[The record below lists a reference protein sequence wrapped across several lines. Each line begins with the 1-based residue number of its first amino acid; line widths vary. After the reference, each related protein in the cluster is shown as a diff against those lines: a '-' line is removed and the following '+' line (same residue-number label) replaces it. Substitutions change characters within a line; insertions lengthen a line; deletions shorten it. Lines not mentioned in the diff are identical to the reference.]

1 MKVQATKEKEYDP
14 LAKALHWISVV
25 LVAIAWTLG
34 TFGDDLSKGSARDA
48 GLLAHIWI
56 GLAVLAIAAI
66 RVPWR
71 ISHPPPKAV
80 PTEFG
85 RWLIEWTDPV
95 SRVVHYLLYA
105 LLLVVP
111 GFGIAVLFA
120 QGHPLPLFGLGEI
133 PSPIPSPW
141 VADKTFAHSLKEVHE
156 VLANVLVILALFH
169 MTAALVHHIVFGD
182 STLRRM
188 LPNMRKQ
195 M

>member
-1 MKVQATKEKEYDP
+1 MRAHATKENEYGP
-14 LAKALHWISVV
+14 VAKALHWITVV

-71 ISHPPPKAV
+71 IAHPPPKAV

-105 LLLVVP
+105 LLLAVP
-111 GFGIAVLFA
+111 AFGIAVQFA
-120 QGHPLPLFGLGEI
+120 QGHPLPLLGLAEI
-133 PSPIPSPW
+133 PSPW
-141 VADKTFAHSLKEVHE
+141 LADKTFAHNLKEVHE

-169 MTAALVHHIVFGD
+169 MVAALVHHVVFGD